1 MIYNAFCELMLKNIW
16 SGVKLM
22 ANIKSAKKRIR
33 VLDKKT
39 ARNKRV
45 NGRIKDLIK
54 DFDAALLSDDIAL
67 AEEKLHL
74 LEKKIDQAAAKG
86 TMHKN
91 TASRKI
97 SRLTQRFNAVK
108 AAQ

>member
-1 MIYNAFCELMLKNIW
+1 
-16 SGVKLM
+16 M
-22 ANIKSAKKRIR
+22 ANIKSAKKRIK

-45 NGRIKDLIK
+45 NNRIKDLTK
-54 DFDAALLSDDIAL
+54 EFDL
-67 AEEKLHL
+67 AIENNDVELAGEKLQA
-74 LEKKIDQAAAKG
+74 LEVKVDQAAAKG

-97 SRLTQRFNAVK
+97 SRLTKRFNAVK